1 MERKV
6 INNNIIISSRKVHSV
21 NDARKLAKKRL
32 PKLVFDFVDGASG
45 DEKLSE
51 INSIALDQLRLLP
64 RVLIN
69 VENRKFKK
77 NILGFDFNFPFG
89 FAPMGMCNLTW
100 PGADF
105 MLANQSLNNNIP
117 LCLSMAASSTLE
129 DIYKKTEG
137 RSWLQIY
144 IGQDEEFV
152 IDMLN
157 RAKNVGYE
165 VIILT
170 VDVPV
175 LSRRVRDE
183 KNGWNVPF
191 KMGFKQFIDFAL
203 HPNWSLSTLIKGAP
217 KPMNYQ
223 ISNSGKRFIRGES
236 RGATDWNTLKRIR
249 DIWKDKLIVKGV
261 MSVEDALKIK
271 SYGADAVYVSNHG
284 GRQLDS
290 APIAIKSLEAIRQA
304 VGEKYPLIFDSGI
317 RTGSDIVRAL
327 ALGADY
333 VMIGRP
339 LMYAIGADGEQGL
352 QRIVEIIKEELST
365 TLGLVGLNDIN
376 DISSKI
382 IDKENSEKVIY

>member
-69 VENRKFKK
+69 VENRKFQK